1 MSPAACAFC
10 GSAERPGSP
19 GAETARLII
28 DSLRAGAL
36 AGGPDGHICDANAC
50 AAQIL
55 RIPLDELQRSHI
67 SDILAPLDRL
77 RGQGGSDRV
86 ELTVR
91 LRDGH
96 QAVLGCSLS
105 EVKGERGNGWVLL
118 FQEISG
124 VVELRRRHDRLLQLA
139 AVGDSLP
146 SVLHEIRNPLAAV
159 TSMLEVLVEEAE
171 GSHQEDLHAVLWEL
185 RRIVLTLQGIGG
197 LHSDLTTKSHE
208 AVDVA
213 IREACRV
220 MSTTAERRG
229 VNVRWEVPD
238 FPLLPLK
245 AAVLRGI
252 VFNLV
257 RNAID
262 ACGDRGEVLLRAEL
276 APDSKGLTVSVRD
289 NGCGMTDEELSRCCD
304 IFFTTKEHGSG
315 IGLPICKEVVDRAG
329 GSLQIRS
336 QRGEGTQ
343 VTVTVPI
350 EVRSKSG

>member
-10 GSAERPGSP
+10 GSADRAGPP
-19 GAETARLII
+19 GAETARLLI

-36 AGGPDGHICDANAC
+36 AGGPDGHVCDANAC

-55 RIPLDELQRSHI
+55 RIPLDELRRAHV

-77 RGQGGSDRV
+77 RGQGEADRV
-86 ELTVR
+86 ELPVR
-91 LRDGH
+91 LRDGQ

-105 EVKGERGNGWVLL
+105 DVKGEHGRGWVLL
-118 FQEISG
+118 FQDISG
-124 VVELRRRHDRLLQLA
+124 IVELRRRHDRLLQLA

-197 LHSDLTTKSHE
+197 MHSDLSAKSHE
-208 AVDVA
+208 AVDIA

-229 VNVRWEVPD
+229 VSVRWEVPD
-238 FPLLPLK
+238 FPLLPVK

-262 ACGDRGEVLLRAEL
+262 ACGDRGEVLLRAAL
-276 APDSKGLTVSVRD
+276 TPDSKGLTISVRD
-289 NGCGMTDEELSRCCD
+289 TGRGMTEDELARCCD

-315 IGLPICKEVVDRAG
+315 IGLPICKQVVERAG
-329 GSLQIRS
+329 GDLQIRS
-336 QRGEGTQ
+336 KPGEGTQ
-343 VTVTVPI
+343 VTLVVPI
-350 EVRSKSG
+350 EAHRKSG

>member
-1 MSPAACAFC
+1 MACAFC
-10 GSAERPGSP
+10 GSAERASP
-19 GAETARLII
+19 LGAETARLIF
-28 DSLRAGAL
+28 DNLGAGAL
-36 AGGPDGHICDANAC
+36 AGGPDGHVCDANTC
-50 AAQIL
+50 ASRIL
-55 RIPLDELQRSHI
+55 RIPPDELRRAHV
-67 SDILAPLDRL
+67 SDVLAPLDRL
-77 RGQGGSDRV
+77 RAQGGSDRV

-91 LRDGH
+91 LRDG
-96 QAVLGCSLS
+96 QEVVLGCSLS
-105 EVKGERGNGWVLL
+105 EVTGERGQGWVVL
-118 FQEISG
+118 FQDISG
-124 VVELRRRHDRLLQLA
+124 IAELRRRHDRLLQLA

-197 LHSDLTTKSHE
+197 LHSDLGTRSHE
-208 AVDVA
+208 AVDIA

-229 VNVRWEVPD
+229 VTVRWEVPD
-238 FPLLPLK
+238 LPLLPLK

-262 ACGDRGEVLLRAEL
+262 ACGDRGEVLLRAGL
-276 APDSKGLTVSVRD
+276 SPDSKGLTVSVQD
-289 NGCGMTDEELSRCCD
+289 SGCGMTDEDLARCCD

-315 IGLPICKEVVDRAG
+315 IGLPICKQVVERAG

-343 VTVTVPI
+343 VTILVPI
-350 EVRSKSG
+350 EAHRNSG